1 MTMLQFETHDYVRKA
16 VEVAGLSAGD
26 FADAMGVSRN
36 TVSRWLNGRA
46 RPSTAQMIA
55 ISVVTG
61 VSLEWLTQGVARP
74 EGLEPPTFCSVAD
87 EQIALELAFYAIVE
101 HVDA

>member
-1 MTMLQFETHDYVRKA
+1 
-16 VEVAGLSAGD
+16 
-26 FADAMGVSRN
+26 
-36 TVSRWLNGRA
+36 
-46 RPSTAQMIA
+46 MIA

-87 EQIALELAFYAIVE
+87 DDLALELAFLTIVE
-101 HVDA
+101 PVMA